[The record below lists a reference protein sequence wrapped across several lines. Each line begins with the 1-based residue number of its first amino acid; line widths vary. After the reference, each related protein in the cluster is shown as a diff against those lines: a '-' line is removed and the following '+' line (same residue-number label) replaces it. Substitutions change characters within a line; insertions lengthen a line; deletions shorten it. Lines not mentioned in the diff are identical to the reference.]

1 MALLELRALCKNFG
15 GLAAVNNLTLDVQ
28 AGSIISLI
36 GPNGAG
42 KSTVFN
48 LITGIYAP
56 TTGSIVF
63 EDRSLNGM
71 RPDRVTAAG
80 IARTFQN
87 IRLFSFMSVL
97 ENVMV
102 GRNARMHASIAD
114 GALRTRRATREDRE
128 VEHRARELL
137 DFFGLTSYGSEWA
150 RNLPYGMQRR
160 LEIARALASDPR
172 LLLLD
177 EPGAGTNPAEKQALM
192 RLVQSV
198 RERGVTVLLIEHD
211 MHLVMGISDAVHV
224 LDYGEQIAC
233 GPPDRVRHD
242 PRVIEAYLGKGA

>member
-87 IRLFSFMSVL
+87 IRLFSF
-97 ENVMV
+97 
-102 GRNARMHASIAD
+102 
-114 GALRTRRATREDRE
+114 
-128 VEHRARELL
+128 
-137 DFFGLTSYGSEWA
+137 
-150 RNLPYGMQRR
+150 
-160 LEIARALASDPR
+160 
-172 LLLLD
+172 
-177 EPGAGTNPAEKQALM
+177 
-192 RLVQSV
+192 
-198 RERGVTVLLIEHD
+198 
-211 MHLVMGISDAVHV
+211 
-224 LDYGEQIAC
+224 
-233 GPPDRVRHD
+233 
-242 PRVIEAYLGKGA
+242 